1 MPKNSKENLYK
12 NEQLNVKNKILEILN
27 INQDNNYF
35 TLYDLD
41 NNTEKQNAI
50 LALEGD
56 CEKYFG
62 ISNWS
67 YFRYKRENKQNI
79 ERPYLLLI
87 RGILSN
93 CNIEFEREQISLK
106 INKTNIITSK
116 YKLVI

>member
-27 INQDNNYF
+27 INQDKNYF

-56 CEKYFG
+56 CEKYFACG
-62 ISNWS
+62 GWT
-67 YFRYKRENKQNI
+67 YFKNKRENKLN
-79 ERPYLLLI
+79 ERPSLVLAKN
-87 RGILSN
+87 ILTSLD
-93 CNIEFEREQISLK
+93 IELVNTKMSIT
-106 INKTNIITSK
+106 INDNKKIITSK
-116 YKLVI
+116 YVII